1 MSTAAAGDR
10 RLSVLY
16 VIWSLQMGGA
26 ERVVADLARSLD
38 RRLFRPLVCCLNFK
52 GRLAE
57 VLEAEG
63 VPVFALDKRPRLD
76 LRVLV
81 RLVRL
86 MRRERV
92 DVVHTHL
99 WTSSFWGRMAGALAR
114 VPVVVITEHNL
125 DTWRRFPHLL
135 ADRLLGRV
143 TDDWVFVSPQVEAFY
158 RARLALP
165 ADRGHVVHNGVDVAP
180 FARRV
185 DGAEVRARMGLSAAA
200 RVAGVVGRLEARKG
214 HRFFLEAMRTV
225 VERAPGTIGLIVG
238 EGREKEALLAQR
250 DALGLGDAVRL
261 VGYWPDLA
269 EALAALDVFVLP
281 SLMEGH
287 PLAILEAMAAGKPV
301 VATDVGGNAEA
312 VQPGLTGLLVPPADP
327 AALADAILTLLAE
340 PERAKALGEAGR
352 RSLDG
357 RFSLQ
362 AAVKANEELYL
373 QRYEERKGRRIS
385 GS

>member
-1 MSTAAAGDR
+1 MSAVVSDG

-52 GRLAE
+52 GGLAGP
-57 VLEAEG
+57 LEAEG

-99 WTSSFWGRMAGALAR
+99 WTSSFWGRLAGAVAR

-125 DTWRRFPHLL
+125 DTWRRAPHLL

-143 TDDWVFVSPQVEAFY
+143 TDDWVFVSREVEAFY

-165 ADRGHVVHNGVDVAP
+165 AGRGHVVHNGVDLVP
-180 FARRV
+180 FERRP
-185 DGAEVRARMGLSAAA
+185 DPAEARARMGLPAGAP
-200 RVAGVVGRLEARKG
+200 VAGVVGRLEARKG
-214 HRFFLEAMRTV
+214 HRFFLEAMRRV
-225 VERAPGTIGLIVG
+225 VDRLPGAMGLIVG
-238 EGREKEALLAQR
+238 EGKEKEALLAQR
-250 DALGLGDAVRL
+250 DALGLHDAVRI

-312 VQPGLTGLLVPPADP
+312 VEPDSTGLLVPPADP
-327 AALADAILTLLAE
+327 EALAGAIVSLLDA
-340 PERAKALGEAGR
+340 PERARQLGAAGR
-352 RSLDG
+352 RSLDR
-357 RFSLQ
+357 RFSLG
-362 AAVKANEELYL
+362 AAVRANEEVYL
-373 QRYEERKGRRIS
+373 RRYQERTGRRI
-385 GS
+385 GGN

>member
-1 MSTAAAGDR
+1 MSAVASDG

-57 VLEAEG
+57 VLEADG
-63 VPVFALDKRPRLD
+63 VPVFALDKRPKLD
-76 LRVLV
+76 LRVLL

-125 DTWRRFPHLL
+125 DTWRRAPHLL

-143 TDDWVFVSPQVEAFY
+143 TDDWVFVSREVEAFY

-165 ADRGHVVHNGVDVAP
+165 PGRGHVVHNGVDLAP
-180 FARRV
+180 FRCRPEA
-185 DGAEVRARMGLSAAA
+185 AEVRARMGLPGAA

-214 HRFFLEAMRTV
+214 HRFFLDAMRRV
-225 VERAPGTIGLIVG
+225 VDRMPGAVGLIVG
-238 EGREKEALLAQR
+238 EGKEKEALLAQR
-250 DALGLGDAVRL
+250 DALGLGDAVRI
-261 VGYWPDLA
+261 VGYWPELA

-312 VQPGLTGLLVPPADP
+312 VQPGVTGLLVPPADP
-327 AALADAILTLLAE
+327 TVLADAILSLLAE
-340 PERAKALGEAGR
+340 PGRSRALGEAGR
-352 RSLDG
+352 RSLDR

-373 QRYEERKGRRIS
+373 LRYQERTGRRVR
-385 GS
+385 GN

>member
-1 MSTAAAGDR
+1 MSATVSDG

-26 ERVVADLARSLD
+26 ERVVADLARHLD

-57 VLEAEG
+57 ALEADG
-63 VPVFALDKRPRLD
+63 VPVFALDKRPKLD

-99 WTSSFWGRMAGALAR
+99 WTSAFWGRLAGALAR

-125 DTWRRFPHLL
+125 DTWRRAPHLL

-143 TDDWVFVSPQVEAFY
+143 TDDWVFVSREVEAFY

-165 ADRGHVVHNGVDVAP
+165 AGRGHVVHNGVDVAP
-180 FARRV
+180 FTRRP
-185 DGAEVRARMGLSAAA
+185 DAAAVRARMGLPAAA

-214 HRFFLEAMRTV
+214 HRFFLDAMRRV
-225 VERAPGTIGLIVG
+225 VDRAPGTIGLIVG

-269 EALAALDVFVLP
+269 EAFAALDVFVLP

-301 VATDVGGNAEA
+301 VATDVGGNGEA
-312 VQPGLTGLLVPPADP
+312 VQPDVTGLLVPPADP
-327 AALADAILTLLAE
+327 AALADAILSLLAE
-340 PERAKALGEAGR
+340 PERSLALGEAGR
-352 RSLDG
+352 RSLDR
-357 RFSLQ
+357 RFSLE
-362 AAVKANEELYL
+362 AAVRANEHLYL
-373 QRYEERKGRRIS
+373 QRYQERTGRRI
-385 GS
+385 GGN

>member
-1 MSTAAAGDR
+1 MSATVSDG

-26 ERVVADLARSLD
+26 ERVVADLARHLD

-57 VLEAEG
+57 ALEAEG
-63 VPVFALDKRPRLD
+63 VPVFALDKRPKLD

-99 WTSSFWGRMAGALAR
+99 WTSAFWGRLAGALAR

-125 DTWRRFPHLL
+125 DTWRRAPHLL

-143 TDDWVFVSPQVEAFY
+143 TDDWVFVSREVEAFY

-165 ADRGHVVHNGVDVAP
+165 AGRGHVVHNGVDVAP
-180 FARRV
+180 FTRRP
-185 DGAEVRARMGLSAAA
+185 DAAAVRARMGLPAAA

-214 HRFFLEAMRTV
+214 HRFFLDAMRRV
-225 VERAPGTIGLIVG
+225 VDRAPGTIGLIVG

-269 EALAALDVFVLP
+269 EAFAALDVFVLP

-301 VATDVGGNAEA
+301 VATDVGGNGEA
-312 VQPGLTGLLVPPADP
+312 VQPDVTGLLVPPADP
-327 AALADAILTLLAE
+327 AALADAILSLLAE
-340 PERAKALGEAGR
+340 PERSLALGEAGR
-352 RSLDG
+352 RSLDR
-357 RFSLQ
+357 RFSLE
-362 AAVKANEELYL
+362 AAVRANEHLYL
-373 QRYEERKGRRIS
+373 QRYQERTGRRI
-385 GS
+385 GGN